1 MALNFD
7 NPLYSLSS
15 KEANDRAKALWDAE
29 DLGGTLTDNNRTP
42 VLVVGLILFTVMTAF
57 LLTNPLWGQRP
68 NAAHYVEYVK
78 AMNTPEIMAITDD
91 AEAMKRIVAMSKGK
105 QQESRWNYDNLRER
119 HPMTMD
125 ELRMV
130 KSQIEKLMA
139 SNVDLEDYTI
149 LGNKIVLANFEGN
162 LREDGIPANRE
173 RKQPW
178 WDRGY
183 TIDVFYVTIFLVGVS
198 IVIKALPSYKW
209 QPKRQED

>member
-15 KEANDRAKALWDAE
+15 KEANDRAKALWDKE

-42 VLVVGLILFTVMTAF
+42 VLVVGLILFTVVTAF
-57 LLTNPLWGQRP
+57 LLTFPLWGQRP
-68 NAAHYVEYVK
+68 NAAHYVEFVK
-78 AMNTPEIMAITDD
+78 AMNTPEIMAIEDD
-91 AEAMKRIVAMSKGK
+91 VEAMKKIVAMTKGK
-105 QQESRWNYDNLRER
+105 QQESKWDYDALRER

-125 ELRMV
+125 EMRMV
-130 KSQIEKLMA
+130 KPQIEALMA
-139 SNVDLEDYTI
+139 AKVDLEDYNI
-149 LGNKIVLANFEGN
+149 VGNRVVLANFEGN
-162 LREDGIPANRE
+162 LRADGKPENRE

-183 TIDVFYVTIFLVGVS
+183 TIDVFYVITFLIGVS

-209 QPKRQED
+209 QPKRQD